1 MSIINQA
8 VSSKAGEKASEY
20 LLSSN
25 DGVQARK
32 RTSIIFMIVGVCWIL
47 LMLGA
52 NWIASSAPEPNPMS
66 AKMLIILIGI
76 GAISILYGL
85 IQIILLKTS
94 VKFREWSNKDYAKAK
109 NKISEIEGNTSK
121 QLKIVFIT
129 LTALIAIVAI
139 IYLILMLSGVEFV

>member
-1 MSIINQA
+1 MSIINQT
-8 VSSKAGEKASEY
+8 VSSNAGEKASYY

-32 RTSIIFMIVGVCWIL
+32 RASIIFMIVGICRIL

-52 NWIASSAPEPNPMS
+52 NWIASSVPKSNPMS
-66 AKMLIILIGI
+66 TKMLIILIGT

-94 VKFREWSNKDYAKAK
+94 VKFKEWSNEDYAKAK

-121 QLKIVFIT
+121 QLKIVIIT
-129 LTALIAIVAI
+129 FAALIAIIAI
-139 IYLILMLSGVEFV
+139 IYLILVLSVVEFV